1 MKTKFLA
8 LILLGFVTVQNL
20 VAQQSESEFKSPKS
34 LFSNNDGESLKPSFG
49 IVDLNYTHTTLFGE
63 DLPGFGMNLGIV
75 LGDHW
80 LTGVSFQGST
90 TSNISMGSPD
100 IELVNPRYNYFFL
113 GLNNA
118 LIIAPYSLINISIPL
133 RVGVGGVTYVDRFQ
147 QGMFNTGQVDQ
158 DYFLVVEPGLD
169 VTINLSQYIGITAGA
184 SYRFAEGVQSAGVN
198 SDFNRLFFNAGLRFR
213 FGA

>member
-8 LILLGFVTVQNL
+8 LSALVFVTAQNL

-34 LFSNNDGESLKPSFG
+34 LFSNYKGESLKPSFG
-49 IVDLNYTHTTLFGE
+49 IIDLNYTHTTLFGE
-63 DLPGFGMNLGIV
+63 ELPGFGMNLGVV

-90 TSNISMGSPD
+90 TSNLSMGSPD

-118 LIIAPYSLINISIPL
+118 LLIAPYSLINVSIPL

-147 QGMFNTGQVDQ
+147 QGVFNTGQVDQ
-158 DYFLVVEPGLD
+158 DYFLVIEPGLD
-169 VTINLSQYIGITAGA
+169 ITINLSKHIGITTGA
-184 SYRFAEGVQSAGVN
+184 SYRFVEGVQNAGAN

-213 FGA
+213 LGS